1 MSSRSLAAARA
12 RRAGDAAPP
21 VSGNRPGTSV
31 GSAAAFSGMPQ
42 PPTNVRVARQP
53 PQQFSPQYPPP
64 PPNQYQQQQQQYQQ
78 QQQQYQQQNQR
89 QPSAAFQ
96 QIQQQQQQS
105 QNGLPFSKLSIS
117 DAIGLITLRL
127 GRVEQWVIE
136 TEHENEAKESSSNSS
151 SGNASGM
158 DNSVLVGLLNRLE
171 AVEKKEQAAPVTA
184 VVSNDEI
191 SKLTAELAALNDR
204 YNKFCDEANKQT
216 LAIAKHT
223 EQLFKFEREL
233 VETKDILKTFMIRYD
248 NFVRES
254 NEKLADYEFAI
265 AEIEKSIAPTET
277 GATIEGTP
285 LDAIEDS
292 SIVSSVGTSLT
303 DLVNPDDLKNL
314 VKQEFAGIN

>member
-42 PPTNVRVARQP
+42 PPTNVRVARQQP
-53 PQQFSPQYPPP
+53 HQQYSPQYPPP
-64 PPNQYQQQQQQYQQ
+64 PPNQYQQQQY
-78 QQQQYQQQNQR
+78 QQQYQQQNQR

-136 TEHENEAKESSSNSS
+136 TEHENESKESSNSS

-171 AVEKKEQAAPVTA
+171 AVEKKEQAVPVTA
-184 VVSNDEI
+184 VVSNEEI
-191 SKLTAELAALNDR
+191 TKLTAELAALNDR

-216 LAIAKHT
+216 LTIAKHT

-265 AEIEKSIAPTET
+265 AEIEKSIAPTGTDLT
-277 GATIEGTP
+277 GTDLTGTAIEGTS
-285 LDAIEDS
+285 LESLNENA
-292 SIVSSVGTSLT
+292 GTSLT
-303 DLVNPDDLKNL
+303 DLVNPNDLKSL

>member
-64 PPNQYQQQQQQYQQ
+64 PPNQYQQQQ
-78 QQQQYQQQNQR
+78 YQQQNQR

-105 QNGLPFSKLSIS
+105 QNSLPFSKLSIS

-136 TEHENEAKESSSNSS
+136 TEHENETKESSTSSSNS
-151 SGNASGM
+151 SGM

-191 SKLTAELAALNDR
+191 TKLTAELAALNER
-204 YNKFCDEANKQT
+204 HNKFCEEANKQT
-216 LAIAKHT
+216 ITIAKHT

-248 NFVRES
+248 NFVHES

-265 AEIEKSIAPTET
+265 AEIEKSIAPTGTDLT
-277 GATIEGTP
+277 GTTIEGTS
-285 LDAIEDS
+285 LESLNDNA
-292 SIVSSVGTSLT
+292 GTSLT
-303 DLVNPDDLKNL
+303 DIVNPDDLKSL

>member
-42 PPTNVRVARQP
+42 PPTNVRVARQQP
-53 PQQFSPQYPPP
+53 PQQYSPQYPPP
-64 PPNQYQQQQQQYQQ
+64 PPNQY

-136 TEHENEAKESSSNSS
+136 TEHENESKESSNTS

-184 VVSNDEI
+184 VVSNEEI
-191 SKLTAELAALNDR
+191 TKLTAELASLNDR

-216 LAIAKHT
+216 LTIAKHT

-265 AEIEKSIAPTET
+265 AEIEKSIAPTGTNLT
-277 GATIEGTP
+277 GTDLTGTAIEGTS
-285 LDAIEDS
+285 LES
-292 SIVSSVGTSLT
+292 LNENTGTSLS
-303 DLVNPDDLKNL
+303 DLVNPDDLKSL

>member
-42 PPTNVRVARQP
+42 PPTNVRVGRQP
-53 PQQFSPQYPPP
+53 PQQYSPQYPPP
-64 PPNQYQQQQQQYQQ
+64 PPNQY

-136 TEHENEAKESSSNSS
+136 TEHENEAKDSSTNSS
-151 SGNASGM
+151 SGNTSGM

-191 SKLTAELAALNDR
+191 TKLTAELAALNDR
-204 YNKFCDEANKQT
+204 YNKFCDEANRQT
-216 LAIAKHT
+216 LTIAKHT

-265 AEIEKSIAPTET
+265 AEIEKSIAPSSVDNIELT
-277 GATIEGTP
+277 GTTIDAGTTIDEGTAIEG
-285 LDAIEDS
+285 S
-292 SIVSSVGTSLT
+292 SIEILGTTLN
-303 DLVNPDDLKNL
+303 DLANPFDLKNL
-314 VKQEFAGIN
+314 VKQEFSGIN

>member
-42 PPTNVRVARQP
+42 PPTNVRVARQQP
-53 PQQFSPQYPPP
+53 PQQYSPQYPPP
-64 PPNQYQQQQQQYQQ
+64 PPNQYQQQQY
-78 QQQQYQQQNQR
+78 QQQYQQQNQR

-136 TEHENEAKESSSNSS
+136 TEHENESKESSNSS

-171 AVEKKEQAAPVTA
+171 AVEKKEQAVPVTA
-184 VVSNDEI
+184 VVSNEEI
-191 SKLTAELAALNDR
+191 TKLTAELAALNDR

-216 LAIAKHT
+216 LTIAKHT

-265 AEIEKSIAPTET
+265 AEIEKSIAPTGTDLT
-277 GATIEGTP
+277 GTDLTGTAIEGTS
-285 LDAIEDS
+285 LESLNENA
-292 SIVSSVGTSLT
+292 GTSLT
-303 DLVNPDDLKNL
+303 DLVNPNDLKSL

>member
-64 PPNQYQQQQQQYQQ
+64 PPNQYQQQQ
-78 QQQQYQQQNQR
+78 NQR

-136 TEHENEAKESSSNSS
+136 TEHENESKESSNSS
-151 SGNASGM
+151 SGNTSGM

-191 SKLTAELAALNDR
+191 TKLTAELAALNER
-204 YNKFCDEANKQT
+204 HNKFCEEANKQT
-216 LAIAKHT
+216 ITIAKHT

-277 GATIEGTP
+277 GATIEGTLLLP
-285 LDAIEDS
+285 LESTNDLN
-292 SIVSSVGTSLT
+292 GTSLT
-303 DLVNPDDLKNL
+303 DIVNPDDLKSL
-314 VKQEFAGIN
+314 VKQEFSGIN

>member
-42 PPTNVRVARQP
+42 PPTNVRVARQQP
-53 PQQFSPQYPPP
+53 PQQYSPQYPPP
-64 PPNQYQQQQQQYQQ
+64 PPNQYQ
-78 QQQQYQQQNQR
+78 QQQNQR

-136 TEHENEAKESSSNSS
+136 TEHENEAKEEKTSASN
-151 SGNASGM
+151 GM

-184 VVSNDEI
+184 VISNEEI
-191 SKLTAELAALNDR
+191 TKLTAELASLNDR

-216 LAIAKHT
+216 LTIAKHT

-265 AEIEKSIAPTET
+265 AEIEKSIAPTGTDLT
-277 GATIEGTP
+277 GTAIEGTS
-285 LDAIEDS
+285 LESLNENA
-292 SIVSSVGTSLT
+292 GTSLN